1 MTAAAFASLAD
12 FWPAIDAL
20 GQQVDADLDAAGVD
34 LWMGGEP
41 TFVSAEDPEA
51 PEWQVAALG
60 DRKRELGWVL
70 LERLAVRLGLAGPLL
85 IGSYG
90 KQYPGEPIPRWA
102 LGCYWREDGE
112 PLLPPPPA
120 KPRPATADDARAVL
134 EALATYLGV
143 APQDCLPA
151 REPGGTTDAGWVLPL
166 LASEGGWVSCAWT
179 IPHPL
184 ALLPGSSPVGL
195 RLPLGDLPE
204 AEWQLET
211 DAGLADPPVPVLPE
225 PLVVAPNSLRLAVT
239 AEVRGG
245 SLLLLVPPFGSA
257 RAYSDLLTAIA
268 AVGQQLNLAIGLD
281 GYPPPGGQGIRGF
294 QITPDPGVL
303 EVNIHPARNW
313 SELCHLN
320 RLLYEEAAACGLCAH
335 KFSYEGFRLDTG
347 GGAHVTLGGPSLDR
361 SPVLRRPDLLVSLLR
376 FWQHHPSLSYLFSG
390 PFVGPTSQSP
400 RVDEGRHDSLY
411 ELELAFA
418 CLPPGE
424 PVPAWLVDRLLRNLL
439 IDTSGNTHRAE
450 FCIDKLFPVENPRLQ
465 IGLLE
470 LRAIAMPETADLRL
484 LQCLLIRACVAWFW
498 REPYT
503 APLRP
508 LGTALHD
515 RYLRPSVLRA
525 DFAAVLEALAEAGYR
540 FEPEWFEPFFAHRF
554 PELGRVSLT
563 GSEGEPLTLVLR
575 RAIEPWHALGENN
588 GSSRPVD
595 ASMERLEISLESD
608 AARRY
613 ALTVNGYALPLDGT
627 PDRVGAVRFRARTQP
642 DMFHPTLQSQSP
654 LEIRLIDPQTQRDLG
669 GCRYFSGQPQGQ
681 LYPGLP
687 EDQTEATRRCRERFT
702 ALPPGEF
709 RAGASLPVSGDLP
722 DSLDL
727 RWAGV
732 LRGAAIQ

>member
-1 MTAAAFASLAD
+1 MTAADPRTLTE
-12 FWPAIDAL
+12 FWSAIDAL
-20 GQQVDADLDAAGVD
+20 GQQVDAGLDAAGVD

-60 DRKRELGWVL
+60 DRKRELGWTL
-70 LERLAVRLGLAGPLL
+70 LECLSVRLGLAGPLL

-112 PLLPPPPA
+112 PLLPPGPA
-120 KPRPATADDARAVL
+120 NARAATAADAQIAL
-134 EALATYLGV
+134 QALARQLGV
-143 APQDCLPA
+143 DPQSCLPA
-151 REPGGTTDAGWVLPL
+151 REPGVETVAGWVLPL
-166 LASEGGWVSCAWT
+166 LATEAGWASCAWE
-179 IPHPL
+179 IPQPL

-195 RLPLGDLPE
+195 RLPLGSLPE

-211 DAGLADPPVPVLPE
+211 DAGLVNPSVPVPAA
-225 PLVVAPNSLRLAVT
+225 PLQVAPNSIRLAVT
-239 AEVRGG
+239 AEVRDGELR
-245 SLLLLVPPFGSA
+245 LLLPPFGSA
-257 RAYSDLLTAIA
+257 RAYADLLAAIA
-268 AVGQQLNLAIGLD
+268 AVAHELNLAIGLD

-313 SELCHLN
+313 PELCHLN

-335 KFSYEGFRLDTG
+335 KFSFEGFRLDTG
-347 GGAHVTLGGPSLDR
+347 GGAHVTLGGPSLDQ

-411 ELELAFA
+411 ELELVFA

-450 FCIDKLFPVENPRLQ
+450 FCIDKLFPIENPRLQ

-470 LRAIAMPETADLRL
+470 LRAIAMPETAELRL

-498 REPYT
+498 RQPYT
-503 APLRP
+503 EPLRP

-525 DFAAVLEALAEAGYR
+525 DFAAVLDALAQAGYP
-540 FEPEWFEPFFAHRF
+540 FDPQWFEPFFTHRF
-554 PELGRVSLT
+554 PELGRVDLN
-563 GSEGEPLTLVLR
+563 GSGGEPLTLVLL

-595 ASMERLEISLESD
+595 ASMERIEVALEGD
-608 AARRY
+608 AAQRY
-613 ALTVNGYALPLDGT
+613 AITVNGYQLPLDGDR
-627 PDRVGAVRFRARTQP
+627 PRVGAVRFRARTQP
-642 DMFHPTLQSQSP
+642 DMFHPTLLSQSP
-654 LEIRLIDPQTQRDLG
+654 LEVRLLDPEAQRDLG
-669 GCRYFSGQPQGQ
+669 GVRYFSGQPEGQ

-687 EDQTEATRRCRERFT
+687 TDQAEATRRCRERFQ
-702 ALPPGEF
+702 ALGAGDYRPGE
-709 RAGASLPVSGDLP
+709 RLPVSGDLP

-732 LRGAAIQ
+732 LPKAAIQ